1 MPDRKSLK
9 ETLSKQEILSSPE
22 AIAFVEGKKVPGNE
36 STVEKKP
43 NSMKT
48 IKSRLAPADATK
60 NTRITADLPGKL
72 HKRLKA
78 ATVDIGTDINTLV
91 NTLIS
96 DFLDENDY

>member
-1 MPDRKSLK
+1 MSERKSLK
-9 ETLSKQEILSSPE
+9 EALSKKEILNSPE
-22 AIAFVEGKKVPGNE
+22 AIAFVEGKVPQTE

-48 IKSRLAPADATK
+48 IKSRLAPADTTK

-78 ATVDIGTDINTLV
+78 ATVDIGTDINALV